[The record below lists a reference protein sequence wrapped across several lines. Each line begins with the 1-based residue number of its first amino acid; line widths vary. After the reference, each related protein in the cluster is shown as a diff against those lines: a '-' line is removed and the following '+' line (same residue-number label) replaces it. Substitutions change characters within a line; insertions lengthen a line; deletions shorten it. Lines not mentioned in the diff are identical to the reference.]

1 MTLWRSLPDMR
12 LTNSSNGRCNYITRE
27 VLQFFNS
34 QFESFSYVF
43 YNDDYK
49 KIYFYWRVRL
59 FIYCFFAHYNVV
71 LVLCHK
77 KKSRYDKFQ
86 IYFCYKP
93 KNVYFVY
100 SLGPRFSCTLLEMI
114 KKCTILPKVEKF
126 ETIALSR

>member
-1 MTLWRSLPDMR
+1 MIIKR
-12 LTNSSNGRCNYITRE
+12 YIFTDG
-27 VLQFFNS
+27 S
-34 QFESFSYVF
+34 
-43 YNDDYK
+43 DY
-49 KIYFYWRVRL
+49 L
-59 FIYCFFAHYNVV
+59 FIAFLPTTMLFWCFVI
-71 LVLCHK
+71 K